1 MTEKYIQQSAGFTTL
16 ADLANYTYQF
26 LTDNFASAELT
37 LLCHQPAESPL
48 KIIKSTHAQRSL
60 ASYRAQLKDKT
71 HVGQVFIS
79 HQEIFEPV
87 YIFIFETSLSSDLLD
102 VIGNWRR
109 ASLQLCNGYRAGFEK
124 ANMYM
129 GNLIAQLL
137 HDIHSLMEL
146 VNNPDDA
153 KTFDRQS
160 YQTDVNKNL
169 LFFIRDLELFKTEF
183 ELMQFFK
190 DSLSDIGVLPGTIEI
205 SASRPALTI
214 KADMELLSKA
224 MNELIKN
231 ALQATDNMP
240 DKIHIDVSTVNLQS
254 PFISDPWLQIA
265 IRDEGKGISSDFLP
279 YVKKPFF
286 TTDKYIGH
294 SGFGLAIAEKIIHA
308 HHGFLKI
315 DSEVRKYTQ
324 VNIYLRG
331 IINAKEE

>member
-1 MTEKYIQQSAGFTTL
+1 MTKKYIQQSAEFTTL

-26 LTDNFASAELT
+26 LTDNFAGAELT

-60 ASYRAQLKDKT
+60 ASYRAQLKNKT

-79 HQEIFEPV
+79 NREIFEPV
-87 YIFIFETSLSSDLLD
+87 YIFIFETSLSSDLLE
-102 VIGNWRR
+102 VIENWRR

-137 HDIHSLMEL
+137 HDIHSLMEF

-153 KTFDRQS
+153 KASDRQS
-160 YQTDVNKNL
+160 YQAEVNKNL

-183 ELMQFFK
+183 ELGQFFK
-190 DSLSDIGVLPGTIEI
+190 DSLSNIGVLPGSIEI
-205 SASRPALTI
+205 SATRPELTI
-214 KADMELLSKA
+214 TADMELLSKA
-224 MNELIKN
+224 INELIKN

-254 PFISDPWLQIA
+254 PFIPDPWLQIA

-294 SGFGLAIAEKIIHA
+294 SGFGLAIAEKIIDA